1 VYQAVVQ
8 RLGVDVAQAVA
19 IEDSSNGLRSAAAAG
34 LGVLAVPNAA
44 FPPSED
50 ALALADI
57 IITSLDEITP
67 QLVTSIGQK
76 ARNSRRH
83 R

>member
-1 VYQAVVQ
+1 
-8 RLGVDVAQAVA
+8 
-19 IEDSSNGLRSAAAAG
+19 
-34 LGVLAVPNAA
+34 VLAVPNAA